1 MRVCMTGEILENIQ
15 TCCNYL
21 MLSAYLLSFGLLL
34 AVTKSEEHF

>member
-1 MRVCMTGEILENIQ
+1 MCITGEIQENTQ

-21 MLSAYLLSFGLLL
+21 MLSAYLLSFGLSL